1 MHLPSQLWAVVC
13 GQARMDPVYCRR
25 DPRLPRQRDVR
36 VDEFAQW
43 GSDCGDMFFFPE
55 GALNIL
61 FSPADRNFSVKIK
74 YLGFA
79 PDGYCKR
86 INACSHGG
94 EWTAFA
100 SVRRCRVP

>member
-1 MHLPSQLWAVVC
+1 
-13 GQARMDPVYCRR
+13 MDLLHSRR
-25 DPRLPRQRDVR
+25 DPRTPRPRDVR
-36 VDEFAQW
+36 VDEFAAW

-61 FSPADRNFSVKIK
+61 FSPADKNFSVKIK

-86 INACSHGG
+86 INACSQGG
-94 EWTAFA
+94 E
-100 SVRRCRVP
+100 